1 MPTEGTTLLTSKGG
15 APSASSSPSL
25 VERVKAE
32 AATAAALLL
41 SVLFFMACSC
51 SMLIVNKLALNALP
65 LPFVVLTLQMAF
77 AVVALCCAPCYLR
90 FGSLQDVLRWC
101 RGIPWLFAGMLGSS
115 MLALNFASMA
125 ALVVVR
131 NMGPLLALPIERAY
145 QEKIAVSVRSVA
157 AMVVILAGVVLYMY
171 NDVTL
176 DPANAALGLLYMF
189 INLVLA
195 IIHGLLTRRLLA
207 VAPVDISSNGIVVL
221 NNFCS
226 LLPMAFGGV
235 VNSNEWAR
243 LPEAAKK
250 LGAGEWALIVASCT
264 VGLGISWAGINVQR
278 CGPRNSRATLRNSGA
293 IRRNSLTAHAT
304 PLQLHLGDDDARA
317 DQPQQVR
324 RDRLRHR
331 LPRRVG
337 LVAGDPRLHHRARRR
352 RLVRPGAR
360 RPQSEEEG
368 GGGRRR
374 PRPWRALQ
382 GSLARAHVPCLQ
394 LW

>member
-1 MPTEGTTLLTSKGG
+1 MPTEGTTLLNSKGG
-15 APSASSSPSL
+15 APSATSSPSL

-65 LPFVVLTLQMAF
+65 LPFIVLTLQMAF

-278 CGPRNSRATLRNSGA
+278 YVAATILAQFGRNSAQFSHGP
-293 IRRNSLTAHAT
+293 SH
-304 PLQLHLGDDDARA
+304 PS
-317 DQPQQVR
+317 
-324 RDRLRHR
+324 
-331 LPRRVG
+331 
-337 LVAGDPRLHHRARRR
+337 AGTSRRR
-352 RLVRPGAR
+352 RC
-360 RPQSEEEG
+360 S
-368 GGGRRR
+368 
-374 PRPWRALQ
+374 
-382 GSLARAHVPCLQ
+382 C
-394 LW
+394 

>member
-1 MPTEGTTLLTSKGG
+1 MPTEGTTLLNSKGG

-41 SVLFFMACSC
+41 SVLFFMMCSC

-278 CGPRNSRATLRNSGA
+278 YTSATRLGKGASYTRATPR
-293 IRRNSLTAHAT
+293 SL
-304 PLQLHLGDDDARA
+304 P
-317 DQPQQVR
+317 
-324 RDRLRHR
+324 R
-331 LPRRVG
+331 LPLYRYISATTM
-337 LVAGDPRLHHRARRR
+337 LVLTNLNKFIVIGFGIVFLGESDSWQAILGCITALGGGVWYAQERAALNRKKK
-352 RLVRPGAR
+352 
-360 RPQSEEEG
+360 EEEAAAAQGPG
-368 GGGRRR
+368 G
-374 PRPWRALQ
+374 PSKA
-382 GSLARAHVPCLQ
+382 V
-394 LW
+394 

>member
-1 MPTEGTTLLTSKGG
+1 MPTEGTTLLNSKGG

-278 CGPRNSRATLRNSGA
+278 YVPAQFWRNSGA
-293 IRRNSLTAHAT
+293 IRAQFSTALPPLYRYISATTMLVLTN
-304 PLQLHLGDDDARA
+304 LNKFVVIGFGIVFLGESDSWQAILGCITALGGGVWYAQERA
-317 DQPQQVR
+317 ALNR
-324 RDRLRHR
+324 KKK
-331 LPRRVG
+331 
-337 LVAGDPRLHHRARRR
+337 
-352 RLVRPGAR
+352 
-360 RPQSEEEG
+360 EEEAAAAQGPG
-368 GGGRRR
+368 G
-374 PRPWRALQ
+374 PSKA
-382 GSLARAHVPCLQ
+382 V
-394 LW
+394 

>member
-1 MPTEGTTLLTSKGG
+1 MPTEGTTLLSSKGG

-278 CGPRNSRATLRNSGA
+278 CGPRNSGA
-293 IRRNSLTAHAT
+293 IRAQFGAILERPLPPLCRYISATTMLVLTN
-304 PLQLHLGDDDARA
+304 LNKFVVIGFGIVFLGESDSWQAILGCITALGGGVWYAQERA
-317 DQPQQVR
+317 ALNR
-324 RDRLRHR
+324 KKK
-331 LPRRVG
+331 
-337 LVAGDPRLHHRARRR
+337 
-352 RLVRPGAR
+352 
-360 RPQSEEEG
+360 EEEAAAAQGPG
-368 GGGRRR
+368 G
-374 PRPWRALQ
+374 PSKA
-382 GSLARAHVPCLQ
+382 V
-394 LW
+394 

>member
-1 MPTEGTTLLTSKGG
+1 MGAPPMPTEGTTLLTSKGG

-278 CGPRNSRATLRNSGA
+278 YTSATRLGKGASYTRATPR
-293 IRRNSLTAHAT
+293 SL
-304 PLQLHLGDDDARA
+304 P
-317 DQPQQVR
+317 
-324 RDRLRHR
+324 R
-331 LPRRVG
+331 LPLYRYISATTM
-337 LVAGDPRLHHRARRR
+337 LVLTNLNKFVVIGFGIVFLGESDSWQAILGCITALGGGVWYAQERAALNRKKK
-352 RLVRPGAR
+352 
-360 RPQSEEEG
+360 EEEAAAAQGPG
-368 GGGRRR
+368 G
-374 PRPWRALQ
+374 PSKA
-382 GSLARAHVPCLQ
+382 V
-394 LW
+394 

>member
-1 MPTEGTTLLTSKGG
+1 MPTEGTTLLNSKGG

-264 VGLGISWAGINVQR
+264 VGLGISWAGINVQQY
-278 CGPRNSRATLRNSGA
+278 GPRNSGA
-293 IRRNSLTAHAT
+293 IRAQFGAILERPIP
-304 PLQLHLGDDDARA
+304 PLQVHLGDDDARA

-337 LVAGDPRLHHRARRR
+337 LVAGDPRLHYRARRR

-360 RPQSEEEG
+360 CPQSEEEG
-368 GGGRRR
+368 GGGRCR

-382 GSLARAHVPCLQ
+382 GSLAREHRAFNCGRY
-394 LW
+394 

>member
-1 MPTEGTTLLTSKGG
+1 MPTEGTTLLNSKGG

-65 LPFVVLTLQMAF
+65 LPFVVLTLQMGF

-278 CGPRNSRATLRNSGA
+278 YVAATILAHFGRNS
-293 IRRNSLTAHAT
+293 AHFSNGPPT
-304 PLQLHLGDDDARA
+304 PLQVHLGDDDARA

-360 RPQSEEEG
+360 RPQSEEG

-382 GSLARAHVPCLQ
+382 GSLARTNVPCLQ

>member
-1 MPTEGTTLLTSKGG
+1 MPTEGTTLLSSKGG

-41 SVLFFMACSC
+41 SVLFFMMCSC

-278 CGPRNSRATLRNSGA
+278 YTSATRLGKGASYTRATPR
-293 IRRNSLTAHAT
+293 SL
-304 PLQLHLGDDDARA
+304 P
-317 DQPQQVR
+317 
-324 RDRLRHR
+324 R
-331 LPRRVG
+331 LPLYRYISATTM
-337 LVAGDPRLHHRARRR
+337 LVLTNLNKFVVIGFGIVFLGESDSWQAILGCITALGGGVWYAQERAALNRKKK
-352 RLVRPGAR
+352 
-360 RPQSEEEG
+360 EEEAAAAQGPG
-368 GGGRRR
+368 G
-374 PRPWRALQ
+374 PSKA
-382 GSLARAHVPCLQ
+382 V
-394 LW
+394 

>member
-1 MPTEGTTLLTSKGG
+1 MPTEGTTLLNSKGG

-65 LPFVVLTLQMAF
+65 LPFVVLTLQMGF

-278 CGPRNSRATLRNSGA
+278 YTSATRLGKGASYTRATPR
-293 IRRNSLTAHAT
+293 SL
-304 PLQLHLGDDDARA
+304 P
-317 DQPQQVR
+317 
-324 RDRLRHR
+324 R
-331 LPRRVG
+331 LPLYRYISATTM
-337 LVAGDPRLHHRARRR
+337 LVLTNLNKFVVIGFGIVFLGESDSWQAILGCITALGGGVWYAQERAALNRKKK
-352 RLVRPGAR
+352 
-360 RPQSEEEG
+360 EEEAAAAQGPG
-368 GGGRRR
+368 G
-374 PRPWRALQ
+374 PSKA
-382 GSLARAHVPCLQ
+382 V
-394 LW
+394 

>member
-1 MPTEGTTLLTSKGG
+1 MPTEGTTLLNSKGG

-278 CGPRNSRATLRNSGA
+278 YTSATRLGKGASYTRATPR
-293 IRRNSLTAHAT
+293 SL
-304 PLQLHLGDDDARA
+304 P
-317 DQPQQVR
+317 
-324 RDRLRHR
+324 R
-331 LPRRVG
+331 LPLYRYISATTM
-337 LVAGDPRLHHRARRR
+337 LVLTNLNKFVVIGFGIVFLGESDSWQAILGCITALGGGVWYAQERAALNRKKK
-352 RLVRPGAR
+352 
-360 RPQSEEEG
+360 EEEAAAAQGPG
-368 GGGRRR
+368 G
-374 PRPWRALQ
+374 PSKA
-382 GSLARAHVPCLQ
+382 V
-394 LW
+394 

>member
-1 MPTEGTTLLTSKGG
+1 MPTEGTTLLSSKGG

-41 SVLFFMACSC
+41 SVLFFMMCSC

-278 CGPRNSRATLRNSGA
+278 CGPRNSGATRAQFGA
-293 IRRNSLTAHAT
+293 ILERPLPPPCRYISATTMLVLTN
-304 PLQLHLGDDDARA
+304 LNKFVVIGFGIVFLGESDSWQAILGCITALGGGVWYAQERA
-317 DQPQQVR
+317 ALNR
-324 RDRLRHR
+324 KKK
-331 LPRRVG
+331 
-337 LVAGDPRLHHRARRR
+337 
-352 RLVRPGAR
+352 
-360 RPQSEEEG
+360 EEEAAAAQGPG
-368 GGGRRR
+368 G
-374 PRPWRALQ
+374 PSKA
-382 GSLARAHVPCLQ
+382 V
-394 LW
+394 

>member
-1 MPTEGTTLLTSKGG
+1 MPTEGTTLLNSKGG

-264 VGLGISWAGINVQR
+264 VGLGISWAGINVQQY
-278 CGPRNSRATLRNSGA
+278 GPRNSGA
-293 IRRNSLTAHAT
+293 IRAQFGAILERPIP
-304 PLQLHLGDDDARA
+304 PLQVHLGDDDARA

-337 LVAGDPRLHHRARRR
+337 LVAGDTRLHHRARRR

-382 GSLARAHVPCLQ
+382 GSLAREHRAFNCGRY
-394 LW
+394 

>member
-1 MPTEGTTLLTSKGG
+1 MPTEGTTLLNSKGG

-41 SVLFFMACSC
+41 SVLFFMLCSC

-65 LPFVVLTLQMAF
+65 LPFVVLTLQMGF

-250 LGAGEWALIVASCT
+250 LGAGEWTLIVASCT

-278 CGPRNSRATLRNSGA
+278 YTSATRLGKGASYTRATPR
-293 IRRNSLTAHAT
+293 SL
-304 PLQLHLGDDDARA
+304 P
-317 DQPQQVR
+317 
-324 RDRLRHR
+324 R
-331 LPRRVG
+331 LPLYRYISATTM
-337 LVAGDPRLHHRARRR
+337 LVLTNLNKFVVIGFGIVFLGESDSWQAILGCITALGGGVWYAQERAALNRKK
-352 RLVRPGAR
+352 
-360 RPQSEEEG
+360 EEEAAAAQGPG
-368 GGGRRR
+368 G
-374 PRPWRALQ
+374 PSKA
-382 GSLARAHVPCLQ
+382 V
-394 LW
+394 

>member
-1 MPTEGTTLLTSKGG
+1 MPTEGTTLLNSKGG

-32 AATAAALLL
+32 AAMAAALLL

-278 CGPRNSRATLRNSGA
+278 YTSATRLGKGASYTRATPR
-293 IRRNSLTAHAT
+293 SL
-304 PLQLHLGDDDARA
+304 P
-317 DQPQQVR
+317 
-324 RDRLRHR
+324 R
-331 LPRRVG
+331 LPLYRYISATTM
-337 LVAGDPRLHHRARRR
+337 LVLTNLNKFVVIGFGIVFLGESDSWQAILGCITALGGGVWYAQERAALNRKKK
-352 RLVRPGAR
+352 
-360 RPQSEEEG
+360 EEEAAAAQGPG
-368 GGGRRR
+368 G
-374 PRPWRALQ
+374 PSKA
-382 GSLARAHVPCLQ
+382 V
-394 LW
+394 

>member
-1 MPTEGTTLLTSKGG
+1 MPTEGTTLLSSKGG

-41 SVLFFMACSC
+41 SVLFFMMCSC

-278 CGPRNSRATLRNSGA
+278 CGPRNSGA
-293 IRRNSLTAHAT
+293 IRAQFGAILERPLPPLCRYISATTMLVLTN
-304 PLQLHLGDDDARA
+304 LNKFVVIGFGIVFLGESDSWQAILGCITALGGGVWYAQERA
-317 DQPQQVR
+317 ALNR
-324 RDRLRHR
+324 KKK
-331 LPRRVG
+331 
-337 LVAGDPRLHHRARRR
+337 
-352 RLVRPGAR
+352 
-360 RPQSEEEG
+360 EEEAAAAQGPG
-368 GGGRRR
+368 G
-374 PRPWRALQ
+374 PSKA
-382 GSLARAHVPCLQ
+382 V
-394 LW
+394 

>member
-1 MPTEGTTLLTSKGG
+1 MPTEGTTLLSSKGG

-41 SVLFFMACSC
+41 SVLFFMLCSC

-278 CGPRNSRATLRNSGA
+278 YTSATRLGKGASYTRATPR
-293 IRRNSLTAHAT
+293 SL
-304 PLQLHLGDDDARA
+304 P
-317 DQPQQVR
+317 
-324 RDRLRHR
+324 R
-331 LPRRVG
+331 LPLYRYISATTM
-337 LVAGDPRLHHRARRR
+337 LVLTNLNKFVVIGFGIVFLGESDSWQAILGCITALGGGVWYAQERAALNRKKK
-352 RLVRPGAR
+352 
-360 RPQSEEEG
+360 EEEAAAAQGPG
-368 GGGRRR
+368 G
-374 PRPWRALQ
+374 PSKA
-382 GSLARAHVPCLQ
+382 V
-394 LW
+394 

>member
-1 MPTEGTTLLTSKGG
+1 MPTEGTTLLSSKGG

-278 CGPRNSRATLRNSGA
+278 YVPAQFWRNSGA
-293 IRRNSLTAHAT
+293 IRRNSRTALPPLCRYISATTMLVLTN
-304 PLQLHLGDDDARA
+304 LNKFVVIGFGIVFLGESDSWQAILGCITALGGGVWYAQERA
-317 DQPQQVR
+317 ALNR
-324 RDRLRHR
+324 KKK
-331 LPRRVG
+331 
-337 LVAGDPRLHHRARRR
+337 
-352 RLVRPGAR
+352 
-360 RPQSEEEG
+360 EEEAAAAQGPG
-368 GGGRRR
+368 G
-374 PRPWRALQ
+374 PSKA
-382 GSLARAHVPCLQ
+382 V
-394 LW
+394 

>member
-1 MPTEGTTLLTSKGG
+1 MPTEGTTLLNSKGG

-41 SVLFFMACSC
+41 SVLFFMLCSC

-65 LPFVVLTLQMAF
+65 LPFVVLTLQMGF

-278 CGPRNSRATLRNSGA
+278 YTSATRLGKGASYTRATPR
-293 IRRNSLTAHAT
+293 SL
-304 PLQLHLGDDDARA
+304 P
-317 DQPQQVR
+317 
-324 RDRLRHR
+324 R
-331 LPRRVG
+331 LPLYRYISATTM
-337 LVAGDPRLHHRARRR
+337 LVLTNLNKFIVIGFGIVFLGESDSWQAILGCITALGGGVWYAQERAALNRKK
-352 RLVRPGAR
+352 
-360 RPQSEEEG
+360 EEEAAAAQGPG
-368 GGGRRR
+368 G
-374 PRPWRALQ
+374 PSKA
-382 GSLARAHVPCLQ
+382 V
-394 LW
+394 

>member
-1 MPTEGTTLLTSKGG
+1 MPTEGTTLLNSKGG

-41 SVLFFMACSC
+41 SVLFFMMCSC

-278 CGPRNSRATLRNSGA
+278 YTSAARNSARNSAQFSHGPSPPLCRYISATTMLVLTNLNKFVVIGFGIVFLGESDSWQA
-293 IRRNSLTAHAT
+293 ILGCITA
-304 PLQLHLGDDDARA
+304 LGGGVWYAQERA
-317 DQPQQVR
+317 ALNR
-324 RDRLRHR
+324 KKK
-331 LPRRVG
+331 
-337 LVAGDPRLHHRARRR
+337 
-352 RLVRPGAR
+352 
-360 RPQSEEEG
+360 EEEAAAAQGPG
-368 GGGRRR
+368 G
-374 PRPWRALQ
+374 PSKA
-382 GSLARAHVPCLQ
+382 V
-394 LW
+394 

>member
-1 MPTEGTTLLTSKGG
+1 MPTEGTTLLSSKGG

-278 CGPRNSRATLRNSGA
+278 CGPRNSGAILAQFWRNSAHFSHGPPTLCRYISATTMLVLTNLNKFVVIGFGIVFLGESDSWQA
-293 IRRNSLTAHAT
+293 ILGCITA
-304 PLQLHLGDDDARA
+304 LGGGVWYAQERA
-317 DQPQQVR
+317 ALNR
-324 RDRLRHR
+324 KKK
-331 LPRRVG
+331 
-337 LVAGDPRLHHRARRR
+337 
-352 RLVRPGAR
+352 
-360 RPQSEEEG
+360 EEEAAAAQGPG
-368 GGGRRR
+368 G
-374 PRPWRALQ
+374 PSKA
-382 GSLARAHVPCLQ
+382 V
-394 LW
+394 

>member
-1 MPTEGTTLLTSKGG
+1 MPTEGTTLLNSKGG

-41 SVLFFMACSC
+41 SVLFFMMCSC

-278 CGPRNSRATLRNSGA
+278 YTSATRLGKGASYTRATPR
-293 IRRNSLTAHAT
+293 SL
-304 PLQLHLGDDDARA
+304 P
-317 DQPQQVR
+317 
-324 RDRLRHR
+324 R
-331 LPRRVG
+331 LPLYRYISATTM
-337 LVAGDPRLHHRARRR
+337 LVLTNLNKFVVIGFGIVFLGESDSWQAILGCITALGGGVWYAQERAALNRKKK
-352 RLVRPGAR
+352 
-360 RPQSEEEG
+360 EEEAAAAQGPG
-368 GGGRRR
+368 G
-374 PRPWRALQ
+374 PSKA
-382 GSLARAHVPCLQ
+382 V
-394 LW
+394 

>member
-1 MPTEGTTLLTSKGG
+1 MPTEGTTLLNSKGG
-15 APSASSSPSL
+15 VPSASSPSL

-41 SVLFFMACSC
+41 SVLFFMMCSC

-65 LPFVVLTLQMAF
+65 LPFVVLTLQMGF

-278 CGPRNSRATLRNSGA
+278 YTSATRLGKGASYTRATPQLTPA
-293 IRRNSLTAHAT
+293 PPSL
-304 PLQLHLGDDDARA
+304 QVHLGDDDARA

-337 LVAGDPRLHHRARRR
+337 LVAGDTRLHHRARRR

-394 LW
+394 LRY

>member
-1 MPTEGTTLLTSKGG
+1 
-15 APSASSSPSL
+15 
-25 VERVKAE
+25 
-32 AATAAALLL
+32 
-41 SVLFFMACSC
+41 
-51 SMLIVNKLALNALP
+51 MLIVNKLALNALP

-278 CGPRNSRATLRNSGA
+278 CVAATILRNSGA
-293 IRRNSLTAHAT
+293 IRRNS
-304 PLQLHLGDDDARA
+304 
-317 DQPQQVR
+317 
-324 RDRLRHR
+324 
-331 LPRRVG
+331 
-337 LVAGDPRLHHRARRR
+337 RRR
-352 RLVRPGAR
+352 IPPSLYRYISATTMLVLTNLNKFVVIGFGIVFLGESDSWQAILGCITALGGGVWYAQERAALNR
-360 RPQSEEEG
+360 KKKEEEAAAAQGPG
-368 GGGRRR
+368 G
-374 PRPWRALQ
+374 PSKA
-382 GSLARAHVPCLQ
+382 V
-394 LW
+394 